1 MPTINGQ
8 DLSSFS
14 MIDLFRSEVEVHAAT
29 LNEGLLALENE
40 AGDRKPQTIESLMR
54 AAHSIK
60 GGARIVDLDAV
71 VKLAHTMEDCFVSL
85 QKGEGGL
92 SAGLKPIHI
101 DTLLKGVDM
110 ITRISEI
117 AAPGMEEWL
126 SVHRLEI
133 DSLLDAMS
141 LILSGAPDNT
151 AAVLPPLSPLP
162 APPPV
167 QKSAPEPAGASA
179 PESPVS
185 DLPGT
190 DLSPDTTE
198 TSVSGK
204 TADLSPLAPTAGSG
218 SEVRGEG
225 VPLTPDLSPP
235 HPAPGQRQ
243 GEKDRM
249 IRVTAA
255 KIERLMALAGEV
267 TVNVRWLPPFFK
279 SLSKLKKNHV
289 ELLHLLEKMQEML
302 AEIQNT
308 ENDVQNH
315 SGLVRGS
322 CLCNGVR
329 VPGSGVMR
337 EKSDFQ
343 SSVLSLAEMSE
354 RARVKSKDSSHY
366 LTETLN
372 QLELYTNSSE
382 NLSDRLY
389 HEVIRVRMRPFAD
402 GIRAFPRIVRD
413 MQRTLGKKVRLNI
426 IGEATEVDRDI
437 LEKLDAPLNHLL
449 RNAID
454 HGIEFPKDRIAA
466 GKPET
471 ATLTVEAAHRSG
483 ILMITV
489 SDDGRGINLDELRKK
504 IREKG
509 LANEEMISRLTES
522 ELTDFLFLP
531 GFSTLDSVSEISGRG
546 VGLDVVHSMVH
557 EVGGVVRVISRP
569 GKGLS
574 FSMELP
580 LTLSVVRT
588 FLVEISK
595 EPYAFPLARIDRCL
609 ILDRKDIETVED
621 REYFILDKKNISLVD
636 IHDILEIEKTPS
648 PSRLLM
654 RGAPADDSE
663 NLLKIVIISDRLHS
677 YGLVVDDF
685 LGECDLVVRPLDR
698 RLGKIPDI
706 SAAAVMLDGSPVLIF
721 DTEDLVRSV
730 DSVLTG
736 KRRLAKIGRQ
746 SPLGTGKKQKH
757 ILVADDSITVREMER
772 KLLESRGYQVEVA
785 VDGMDAWNLL
795 RIATY
800 DMVVSD
806 IDMPRMNGFE
816 LITQI
821 KQHEKLRSLP
831 VMIVSYKNKE
841 EDRLRG
847 LEAGANYYL
856 TKSSFQDNSFIE
868 AVVDLIG
875 EA

>member
-8 DLSSFS
+8 DLSNFS

-29 LNEGLLALENE
+29 LNEGLLALEND
-40 AGDRKPQTIESLMR
+40 AGDRKPQTVESLMR

-85 QKGEGGL
+85 QKGEGAL
-92 SAGLKPIHI
+92 SAGLKPYHI
-101 DTLLKGVDM
+101 DTLLKAVDM
-110 ITRISEI
+110 ISRIAEI
-117 AAPGMEEWL
+117 ADTGMEEWL
-126 SVHRLEI
+126 SAHRQEI
-133 DSLLDAMS
+133 DSLLASMS
-141 LILSGAPDNT
+141 LILSQEDKT
-151 AAVLPPLSPLP
+151 AAVLPPLSPRP
-162 APPPV
+162 SPPPV
-167 QKSAPEPAGASA
+167 RKPDPEPQLSA
-179 PESPVS
+179 SPVPPP
-185 DLPGT
+185 DLSGT
-190 DLSPDTTE
+190 DLHGNPPAADEKSPVLHAPAPHRAE
-198 TSVSGK
+198 VSGQEK
-204 TADLSPLAPTAGSG
+204 TPDPS
-218 SEVRGEG
+218 
-225 VPLTPDLSPP
+225 PLTPHPLTERPP
-235 HPAPGQRQ
+235 ADYGQRQ

-267 TVNVRWLPPFFK
+267 TVSVRWLPPFFK
-279 SLSKLKKNHV
+279 SLSKLKKNQG
-289 ELLHLLEKMQEML
+289 ELLVLLEKMQEML
-302 AEIQNT
+302 AEIRHTDKFSILNSQF
-308 ENDVQNH
+308 
-315 SGLVRGS
+315 SI
-322 CLCNGVR
+322 
-329 VPGSGVMR
+329 VP
-337 EKSDFQ
+337 
-343 SSVLSLAEMSE
+343 LLAEMSQ
-354 RARVKSKDSSHY
+354 RARVKSKDSHHY
-366 LTETLN
+366 LIESLN

-402 GIRAFPRIVRD
+402 GIRAFPRVVRD
-413 MQRTLGKKVRLNI
+413 MSRELGKKVQLKI

-454 HGIEFPKDRIAA
+454 HGIESPKDRLAA

-489 SDDGRGINLDELRKK
+489 SDDGRGIHPEQLRKK
-504 IREKG
+504 IQEKG

-557 EVGGVVRVISRP
+557 EVGGVVRVTSRP

-609 ILDRKDIETVED
+609 ILERKDIETVED

-636 IHDILEIEKTPS
+636 IHDILEIEKTLS
-648 PSRLLM
+648 
-654 RGAPADDSE
+654 APADDSE
-663 NLLKIVIISDRLHS
+663 NLLKIVVISDRLHS
-677 YGLVVDDF
+677 YGLVADDF

-746 SPLGTGKKQKH
+746 SAPGAGKKEKH
-757 ILVADDSITVREMER
+757 ILVVDDSITVREMER

-821 KQHEKLRSLP
+821 KQHEKLKSLP